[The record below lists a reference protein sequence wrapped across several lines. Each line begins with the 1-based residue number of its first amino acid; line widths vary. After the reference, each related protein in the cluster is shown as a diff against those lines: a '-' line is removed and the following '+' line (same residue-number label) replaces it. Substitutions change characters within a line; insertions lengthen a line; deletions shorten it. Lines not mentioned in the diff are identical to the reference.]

1 MPTEQDQIITSN
13 LNNQKILTLKQFHK
27 RIIKERFINN
37 QASVYYSSQNSKFV
51 IPGILITGISSVA
64 SFIATSDIASD
75 TLKRSFSIGVGILTA
90 GATILQSI
98 SSSFGFQTRAD
109 NFQKAA
115 DLYDTLLTKIEFE
128 ICNPNEDFNEFCN
141 SLEASILDIKNNCKY
156 LPPLF
161 INKLWEEHKEEYL
174 SEFEKISLNFELN
187 NSNHSPS
194 TINDKSINGNLIT
207 IVDIPDEKEK

>member
-1 MPTEQDQIITSN
+1 MARDQENNLNSN
-13 LNNQKILTLKQFHK
+13 LNSQKIQTLKQFHK
-27 RIIKERFINN
+27 RIMKERFINN

-51 IPGILITGISSVA
+51 IPGIMITGISSVA
-64 SFIATSDIASD
+64 SFMATSDIAGD
-75 TLKRSFSIGVGILTA
+75 TLKTVFSIGVGILTA

-98 SSSFGFQTRAD
+98 SSSFGFQSRAD
-109 NFQKAA
+109 NFQRAA

-141 SLEASILDIKNNCKY
+141 SLEASILDIKNDCKY

-161 INKLWEEHKEEYL
+161 INTLWEKHKEDYL

-187 NSNHSPS
+187 NQNIVNPV
-194 TINDKSINGNLIT
+194 TIEKSVNNNLIT
-207 IVDIPDEKEK
+207 IVDIPDMEN